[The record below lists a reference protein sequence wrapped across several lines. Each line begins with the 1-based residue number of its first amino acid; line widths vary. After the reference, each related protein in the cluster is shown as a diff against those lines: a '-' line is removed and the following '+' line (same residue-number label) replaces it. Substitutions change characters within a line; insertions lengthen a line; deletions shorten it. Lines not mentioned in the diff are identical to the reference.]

1 MSAEFLSARP
11 KIKSSISPHTAGR
24 YPIPIRFLYGTAA
37 EINFWDVVYFRAYIG
52 GGFFETSTQEL
63 AEQTGLTRQMVS
75 KLRQAAIEHGEL
87 TEDVSFTSGHRF
99 HVRIPQF
106 DQLKRGIIWK
116 PLGYIENGW
125 QHVVTPAIPKRVLN
139 LYLQQPRQRV
149 YRLDLRYIAAKCQR
163 HFLYHQ
169 HQPIGPL
176 NTADVSNA
184 LRVLIQLGLLA
195 PEGDGLRIDW
205 STFTRPAPATPPQL
219 TMIEPREHRLF
230 VESYAIDPVRAERA
244 LELLL
249 AGNYEIDVHFA
260 DIFHDLAYIHREDDY
275 HLLRKKVYT
284 RRSRLPGPNRWKETW
299 RVFHNDLKR
308 RASEIRFPKVTLNL
322 GEATQL
328 DTPLVVAPIQ
338 STRPVSA
345 VVMVARVER
354 SWYVQDATPIQLE
367 VAAFDRILFTRS
379 IGVGD
384 GEVRFSLPSDRWA
397 AALTELT
404 LRARSEQPLPGVQ
417 VEAWVEAKF
426 QR

>member
-1 MSAEFLSARP
+1 MSAEFLSAHP
-11 KIKSSISPHTAGR
+11 TIKSSVSPHTAGC

-37 EINFWDVVYFRAYIG
+37 EINFWDVIYYRSYAG
-52 GGFFETSTQEL
+52 GGSFETSTQEL
-63 AEQTGLTRQMVS
+63 SEQTGLTRQMVG
-75 KLRQAAIEHGEL
+75 KLRQAAIEHSEL
-87 TEDVSFTSGHRF
+87 IEDVSFTSGHRF
-99 HVRIPQF
+99 HVRIPNF
-106 DQLKRGIIWK
+106 DQLRKGIIWK
-116 PLGYIENGW
+116 PLGYIEGGW
-125 QHVVTPAIPKRVLN
+125 QHIVTPAIPKRVLN

-149 YRLDLRYIAAKCQR
+149 YRLDLRYIVAKCQR
-163 HFLYHQ
+163 HFLYRQ

-184 LRVLIQLGLLA
+184 LRVLIQLGLFV

-205 STFTRPAPATPPQL
+205 PTFTRTAPAALPQL
-219 TMIEPREHRLF
+219 ATVDPREHWLF
-230 VESYAIDPVRAERA
+230 VESYALDPIRAERA

-260 DIFHDLAYIHREDDY
+260 DIFRDLAYIHREDDY

-308 RASEIRFPKVTLNL
+308 RSSEIRFPKVTLNL
-322 GEATQL
+322 GEAARL
-328 DTPLVVAPIQ
+328 DTPLVAAPLQ
-338 STRPVSA
+338 STQPVSA

-354 SWYVQDATPIQLE
+354 SWYVQDATPIHLE
-367 VAAFDRILFTRS
+367 VAAFDRILFTHS

-384 GEVRFSLPSDRWA
+384 GEMRFSLPSDRWA

-404 LRARSEQPLPGVQ
+404 LRARSEQLLPGVQ